1 MTTRKSSQR
10 RTVSLLVGV
19 LIGVTLG
26 GAAAPAIAASKEG
39 SSCKIAGRVVTVS
52 SQKLV
57 CAKVAK
63 SLKWVALTPVTTT
76 TTTVAPTT
84 TTTVATTT
92 TTTTIPLSKRKPVV
106 TLMRSYGTAYRSS
119 VSYIVES
126 DKPVDCFTLSR
137 ELGEDFV
144 GTRISRIDSIGQP
157 EPHLCVVEVQAIAL
171 ADGDTREIIL
181 AAASTFSIVDR
192 DGNIQ
197 TTLLGSPQSIWVTRP
212 VP

>member
-1 MTTRKSSQR
+1 MKTLRFVAVVLAFSG
-10 RTVSLLVGV
+10 LVASPA
-19 LIGVTLG
+19 L
-26 GAAAPAIAASKEG
+26 AANKEG
-39 SSCKIAGRVVTVS
+39 AKCTTAGKIVNASGK
-52 SQKLV
+52 KLV
-57 CAKVAK
+57 CAKFAK
-63 SLKWVALTPVTTT
+63 TLKWINISAPAA
-76 TTTVAPTT
+76 TTTVAP

-126 DKPVDCFTLSR
+126 DKPVDCYTLSR

-192 DGNIQ
+192 DGNVQ

>member
-1 MTTRKSSQR
+1 MKSLRFVAVVLAISGLA
-10 RTVSLLVGV
+10 VS
-19 LIGVTLG
+19 
-26 GAAAPAIAASKEG
+26 PALATNKEG
-39 SSCKIAGRVVTVS
+39 AKCTTAGKIVKVS
-52 SQKLV
+52 GKKLV

-63 SLKWVALTPVTTT
+63 TLKWINISATAA

-84 TTTVATTT
+84 TVTTTT

-126 DKPVDCFTLSR
+126 DKPVDCYSLSR
-137 ELGEDFV
+137 TLGEDFV

-192 DGNIQ
+192 DGNVQ

>member
-1 MTTRKSSQR
+1 VPKKLGF
-10 RTVSLLVGV
+10 VAIFASLFILTGV
-19 LIGVTLG
+19 PVQ
-26 GAAAPAIAASKEG
+26 AANKEG
-39 SSCKIAGRVVTVS
+39 AKCKTAGQIVKVS
-52 SQKLV
+52 GKRLV

-63 SLKWVALTPVTTT
+63 NLKWVNLTPPTTT
-76 TTTVAPTT
+76 TSTAAP

-92 TTTTIPLSKRKPVV
+92 TTTTIPLSRRKPTV

-181 AAASTFSIVDR
+181 AAASTFSIIDR

>member
-1 MTTRKSSQR
+1 VPKKLGF
-10 RTVSLLVGV
+10 VAIFASLFILTGV
-19 LIGVTLG
+19 PVQ
-26 GAAAPAIAASKEG
+26 AANKEG
-39 SSCKIAGRVVTVS
+39 AKCKTAGQIVKVS
-52 SQKLV
+52 GKRLV

-63 SLKWVALTPVTTT
+63 NLKWVNLTPPTTT
-76 TTTVAPTT
+76 TTTAAP

-92 TTTTIPLSKRKPVV
+92 TTTTIPISKRKPTV

-181 AAASTFSIVDR
+181 AAASTFSIIDR

>member
-1 MTTRKSSQR
+1 MPKK
-10 RTVSLLVGV
+10 LGV
-19 LIGVTLG
+19 VAVAIFSFILTGF
-26 GAAAPAIAASKEG
+26 PAHASNKEG
-39 SSCKIAGRVVTVS
+39 AKCKTPGQIVNVTGK
-52 SQKLV
+52 KLV

-63 SLKWVALTPVTTT
+63 NLKWVNLTAPTTT
-76 TTTVAPTT
+76 TSTVAPTT
-84 TTTVATTT
+84 TIATTT
-92 TTTTIPLSKRKPVV
+92 TTTTIPLSKRKPIV

-137 ELGEDFV
+137 TLGEDFV

-197 TTLLGSPQSIWVTRP
+197 TTLLGSPQSIWVTRA

>member
-1 MTTRKSSQR
+1 MKTLRAVAAVLVVSVLASSPAFAANEEGAKCTTA
-10 RTVSLLVGV
+10 G
-19 LIGVTLG
+19 
-26 GAAAPAIAASKEG
+26 
-39 SSCKIAGRVVTVS
+39 KIVNTSGK
-52 SQKLV
+52 KLV

-63 SLKWVALTPVTTT
+63 TLKWINITAPTTT

-84 TTTVATTT
+84 TVAATT

-106 TLMRSYGTAYRSS
+106 TLMRSYGTASRSS
-119 VSYIVES
+119 VSYRVES
-126 DKPVDCFTLSR
+126 DKPVNCLSLSR

-157 EPHLCVVEVQAIAL
+157 EPHICVVEVQAIAF

-181 AAASTFSIVDR
+181 AAASTFSIIDR

-197 TTLLGSPQSIWVTRP
+197 TTLLGSPQSIWVTRA

>member
-1 MTTRKSSQR
+1 MKTLRFAAVVLAFSG
-10 RTVSLLVGV
+10 LVASPA
-19 LIGVTLG
+19 L
-26 GAAAPAIAASKEG
+26 AANKEG
-39 SSCKIAGRVVTVS
+39 AKCTTAGKIVNASGK
-52 SQKLV
+52 KLV

-63 SLKWVALTPVTTT
+63 TLKWINISAPATTT
-76 TTTVAPTT
+76 TIAP

-126 DKPVDCFTLSR
+126 DKPVDCYTLSR

>member
-1 MTTRKSSQR
+1 MDMKTLRYFA
-10 RTVSLLVGV
+10 VVLVFSGFV
-19 LIGVTLG
+19 
-26 GAAAPAIAASKEG
+26 ASPALATNKEG
-39 SSCKIAGRVVTVS
+39 AKCTTAGRVVNS
-52 SQKLV
+52 SGKRLV
-57 CAKVAK
+57 CARVAK
-63 SLKWVALTPVTTT
+63 TLKWINITTPSATTT
-76 TTTVAPTT
+76 TAAPTTTVA
-84 TTTVATTT
+84 TT
-92 TTTTIPLSKRKPVV
+92 TTTTIPLSKRKPIV
-106 TLMRSYGTAYRSS
+106 TLMRSYGTASRSS

-126 DKPVDCFTLSR
+126 DKPVDCYTLSR

-157 EPHLCVVEVQAIAL
+157 EPHLCVVEVQAIAI

>member
-1 MTTRKSSQR
+1 MKTLRFVAVVLA
-10 RTVSLLVGV
+10 VSGLVV
-19 LIGVTLG
+19 SPAL
-26 GAAAPAIAASKEG
+26 AANKEG
-39 SSCKIAGRVVTVS
+39 AKCTTAGKIVNASGK
-52 SQKLV
+52 KLV

-63 SLKWVALTPVTTT
+63 TLKWINISAPAT

-84 TTTVATTT
+84 TVATTTT

-126 DKPVDCFTLSR
+126 DKPVDCYTLSR

-157 EPHLCVVEVQAIAL
+157 EPHLCVVEVQAIAI

>member
-1 MTTRKSSQR
+1 VPKKLGF
-10 RTVSLLVGV
+10 VAIFASLFILTGV
-19 LIGVTLG
+19 PVQ
-26 GAAAPAIAASKEG
+26 AANKEG
-39 SSCKIAGRVVTVS
+39 AKCKTAGQIMKVS
-52 SQKLV
+52 GKRLV

-63 SLKWVALTPVTTT
+63 NLKWVNLTPPTTT
-76 TTTVAPTT
+76 TSTAAP

-92 TTTTIPLSKRKPVV
+92 TTTTIPLSRRKPTV

-181 AAASTFSIVDR
+181 AAASTFSIIDR

>member
-1 MTTRKSSQR
+1 MKTFRYLAVILTFSGLA
-10 RTVSLLVGV
+10 VSPAL
-19 LIGVTLG
+19 
-26 GAAAPAIAASKEG
+26 AANKEG
-39 SSCKIAGRVVTVS
+39 AKCTTAGKIVNASGK
-52 SQKLV
+52 KLV

-63 SLKWVALTPVTTT
+63 TLKWVNISAPVATTT
-76 TTTVAPTT
+76 TVASTTTVAPTT
-84 TTTVATTT
+84 TTT
-92 TTTTIPLSKRKPVV
+92 TIPSSKRKPVV

-126 DKPVDCFTLSR
+126 DKPVDCYTLSR

>member
-1 MTTRKSSQR
+1 MKTLRYFA
-10 RTVSLLVGV
+10 VV
-19 LIGVTLG
+19 LIFSGFV
-26 GAAAPAIAASKEG
+26 ASPALATNKEG
-39 SSCKIAGRVVTVS
+39 AKCTTAGRVVNS
-52 SQKLV
+52 SGKRLV

-63 SLKWVALTPVTTT
+63 TLKWINISAPAATTT
-76 TTTVAPTT
+76 TAAPTTTVAP
-84 TTTVATTT
+84 TTT

>member
-1 MTTRKSSQR
+1 MIKK
-10 RTVSLLVGV
+10 VASLTLALGLVGEFS
-19 LIGVTLG
+19 
-26 GAAAPAIAASKEG
+26 APALAANKEG
-39 SSCKIAGRVVTVS
+39 AKCKVPGKVVNVS
-52 SQKLV
+52 GTRLV
-57 CAKVAK
+57 CAIFPKK
-63 SLKWVALTPVTTT
+63 TKWINITARAAT

-84 TTTVATTT
+84 TVAITT
-92 TTTTIPLSKRKPVV
+92 TTTTIPSSKRKPIV

-126 DKPVDCFTLSR
+126 DKPVDCNTLSR

-157 EPHLCVVEVQAIAL
+157 EPHLCVVEVQAIAF